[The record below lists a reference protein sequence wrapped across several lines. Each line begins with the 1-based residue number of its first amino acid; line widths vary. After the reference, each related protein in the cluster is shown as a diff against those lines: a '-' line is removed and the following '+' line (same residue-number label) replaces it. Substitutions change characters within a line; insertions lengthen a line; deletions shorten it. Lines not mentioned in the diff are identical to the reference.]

1 MQTIYVKEKVNTRV
15 IYYVVKGTVMQ
26 IEKALTNDRLRFK
39 SILKISHSIYN
50 FAVIYPLK
58 LLFS

>member
-26 IEKALTNDRLRFK
+26 IEKTLTNDRLRFK

-50 FAVIYPLK
+50 FAVIYP
-58 LLFS
+58 